1 MPCAPLPTAR
11 GLAGRLIRPV
21 WLLSLALTL
30 ALSWAPAL
38 RAADPAASTGS
49 LMGHVTNVD
58 NGTNLSNARVEIEGT
73 GLATFT
79 DRFGDYRFE
88 AVPAG
93 DVKVTIFFTGLSQQT
108 RTVAVQAGQ
117 ASQEDFSLTRAAVA
131 PEKEAAVVL
140 DTFVVAAHKDFSQ
153 QSISINEQR
162 FSPTIKTVVA
172 TDQFGDITEGNVGEF
187 VKFLPGVSVGY
198 TASDVR
204 NISIRGVGSQY
215 TAIML
220 DGYRVASA
228 DSGTIAYS
236 ATGGGTRTTEL
247 EQISINNAARTEI
260 IKART
265 PDLPADALGGSLNLI
280 SKSAFEYNK
289 LTLDYR
295 VLGTMNSAA
304 KTLSATPGLRSDETS
319 YKTLPSFD
327 FTLAVPV
334 SKTFGFTLS
343 ALDSNIY
350 NPQYRSN
357 PSWAPN
363 GTLAA
368 ITGAPA
374 TLPTAPFLE
383 KYTMQDG
390 PKVTHRKAFE
400 LTTDWKLSPR
410 DVLSLR
416 FQDNFYNNEFGNRNM
431 NFDTGAVMPLAY
443 TPTSTTGALGK
454 GSVNFGSSFR
464 NKFGATYNLGSEFTH
479 TGSTWT
485 FDAGVN
491 YSHAAAH
498 YHDYQN
504 GYFSAVTYQ
513 ISGATVNYGN
523 YNGIAPQTI
532 TVNDALGNNTLGN
545 IFDVRNPN
553 YKITSIQNNPVD
565 ATDSFFTQQA
575 SLKRSFDFTLPTS
588 IKVGVQAQYEQRD
601 VESYKVTYT
610 PTGALA
616 AAGAVNAYDLSDSVY
631 NVAPPYIPYSVVWPS
646 ASKLW
651 TLYVNNPSLFTPS
664 TAANQQAEV
673 QGSLF
678 FTEQINAAYIMGDTK
693 AFSDRLRV
701 VYGVRFEQTKAMG
714 EGPLAVKSGAT
725 TTYTR
730 RGATAEEN
738 YSDTYPSVNA
748 TYSIRDDLLL
758 RAAYNRAVGRPD
770 LGNIVPNVSL
780 PDSTLTG
787 QTIKVSNPA
796 LEAEQANN
804 YDLSLEY
811 YFTKGGVVSIGGF
824 RKDFSNF
831 WGTSNVTGPD
841 ALAILNANGVANADT
856 YINNGDIV
864 TTTVNAGTAR
874 ITGVEFNFQQSL
886 DRLSD
891 FTKGVAVFVNGT
903 ALHLE
908 GASNAD
914 FSAFVRRTLNWGV
927 SYDSRRLS
935 AKLNWNYRGRERD
948 APTVVSGVTYYE
960 YFAPRLYLDAN
971 LEFRLT
977 QHFGLFFNGR
987 NLTNVPQ
994 DDQRF
999 SAGVTPD
1006 YAKLYRRELF
1016 GTAYTFGIK
1025 GSF

>member
-1 MPCAPLPTAR
+1 MPCVPASTDR
-11 GLAGRLIRPV
+11 GQSGRLFRAV
-21 WLLSLALTL
+21 SFLFLAL
-30 ALSWAPAL
+30 ALGSIPAA
-38 RAADPAASTGS
+38 RAADAATGTIT
-49 LMGHVTNVD
+49 GHVTNVD
-58 NGTNLSNARVEIEGT
+58 NGNNLGNARVEIEGT
-73 GLATFT
+73 TLATFT

-93 DVKVTIFFTGLSQQT
+93 DVRLAVFYTGLTQQI
-108 RTVAVQAGQ
+108 RPATVAAGQ
-117 ASQEDFSLTRAAVA
+117 VLREDFSLTNAAA
-131 PEKEAAVVL
+131 TPEKDKAVML
-140 DTFVVAAHKDFSQ
+140 DSFVVASHKDFNQ

-280 SKSAFEYNK
+280 SKSAFEYN
-289 LTLDYR
+289 TMTFNYR
-295 VLGTMNSAA
+295 VLGTMNSSS
-304 KTLSATPGLRSDETS
+304 KSLGATPGLRSDEDS
-319 YKTLPSFD
+319 YKVLPSFD

-343 ALDSNIY
+343 ALDSNIF

-357 PSWAPN
+357 PSWAQN
-363 GTLAA
+363 GTLAV
-368 ITGAPA
+368 IPSGPA
-374 TLPTAPFLE
+374 SLATAPFIE

-400 LTTDWKLSPR
+400 LTTDWKISPR
-410 DVLSLR
+410 DVLSFR

-443 TPTSTTGALGK
+443 TPTSTTGVLGK

-464 NKFGATYNLGSEFTH
+464 NKFGATYNLGTEFTH
-479 TGSTWT
+479 TGNVWT

-498 YHDYQN
+498 YHDAQN

-523 YNGIAPQTI
+523 YNGVAPQTI
-532 TVNDALGNNTLGN
+532 SVLNAAGADTLGN
-545 IFDVRNPN
+545 VFDVRNPN
-553 YKITSIQNNPVD
+553 YKITSISNNPVD

-575 SLKRSFDFTLPTS
+575 SLKRSFDFVLPTT
-588 IKVGVQAQYEQRD
+588 IKIGIQGQFEQRD
-601 VESYKVTYT
+601 VESFKVSYA
-610 PTGALA
+610 PAGALA

-631 NVAPPYIPYSVVWPS
+631 NIAPPFIPYSVVWPS

-651 TLYVNNPSLFTPS
+651 SLYVTNPSLFTVS

-678 FTEQINAAYIMGDTK
+678 FNEQINAAYIMGDTK
-693 AFSDRLRV
+693 ALNDRLRV
-701 VYGVRFEQTKAMG
+701 VYGVRFESTKAMG
-714 EGPLAVKSGAT
+714 EGPLAVKTGSV

-738 YSDTYPSVNA
+738 YSDTYPSVNL
-748 TYSIRDDLLL
+748 TYSIRDNLLL

-770 LGNIVPNVSL
+770 LGNVVPNVSL

-787 QTIKVSNPA
+787 QTVKVSNPA
-796 LEAEQANN
+796 LKAEQADN

-811 YFTKGGVVSIGGF
+811 YFNKGGLASIGAF
-824 RKDFSNF
+824 RKDFTNF
-831 WGTSNVTGPD
+831 WGTSNVVGPD
-841 ALAILNANGVANADT
+841 ALAILNANGVIDAQT
-856 YINNGDIV
+856 YVNQGDIV
-864 TTTVNAGTAR
+864 STTVNVGTAR
-874 ITGVEFNFQQSL
+874 ITGVEFSFQQSL
-886 DRLSD
+886 DSLTGV
-891 FTKGVAVFVNGT
+891 TKGVSVFVNGT

-908 GASNAD
+908 GSSNAD
-914 FSAFVRRTLNWGV
+914 FSAFVRRTLNWGLA
-927 SYDSRRLS
+927 YDSRRLS

-948 APTVVSGVTYYE
+948 APTTVSGVTYYE

-977 QHFGLFFNGR
+977 EHFGLFFNGR

-999 SAGVTPD
+999 AAGVTPD
-1006 YAKLYRRELF
+1006 YAKLFRREVF

>member
-1 MPCAPLPTAR
+1 MARPRSFGRPT
-11 GLAGRLIRPV
+11 
-21 WLLSLALTL
+21 
-30 ALSWAPAL
+30 PA
-38 RAADPAASTGS
+38 TGVIT
-49 LMGHVTNVD
+49 GHVTVNID
-58 NGTNLSNARVEIEGT
+58 NGNNLSNARVELEGT
-73 GLATFT
+73 TQSTFT

-88 AVPAG
+88 AVPARARSSWS
-93 DVKVTIFFTGLSQQT
+93 VFYTGLTQQT
-108 RTVAVQAGQ
+108 RPVTVQAGQ
-117 ASQEDFSLTRAAVA
+117 VLREDFSLTNARATT
-131 PEKEAAVVL
+131 PEKDKAVVL
-140 DTFVVAAHKDFSQ
+140 DSFVVAAHKDFNQ

-228 DSGTIAYS
+228 DSGSIAYS
-236 ATGGGTRTTEL
+236 PTGGGTRTTEL

-260 IKART
+260 VKART

-289 LTLDYR
+289 MSFTYR

-304 KTLSATPGLRSDETS
+304 QTLGSTPGLRSDETS
-319 YKTLPSFD
+319 HKVLGSFD

-334 SKTFGFTLS
+334 NKQFGFTLS
-343 ALDSNIY
+343 ALSSNIF

-357 PSWAPN
+357 PQWVPN

-374 TLPTAPFLE
+374 NLPYNPFLE

-400 LTTDWKLSPR
+400 LTTDWKISEH
-410 DVLSLR
+410 DVLALR

-431 NFDTGAVMPLAY
+431 NWDTGANLPLAY

-464 NKFGATYNLGSEFTH
+464 NKFGATYNLGTEFIH
-479 TGSTWT
+479 TGHDWT

-532 TVNDALGNNTLGN
+532 TVNDAAGNNTLGN
-545 IFDVRNPN
+545 VFDVRNPN
-553 YKITSIQNNPVD
+553 YKITAMSNNPVD
-565 ATDSFFTQQA
+565 ATDSFATQQM
-575 SLKRSFDFTLPTS
+575 SLSRSFDFTLPTTFK
-588 IKVGVQAQYEQRD
+588 IGIQGQYEQRD
-601 VESYKVTYT
+601 VESYKVTYA
-610 PTGALA
+610 PAGALA
-616 AAGAVNAYDLSDSVY
+616 AAGAVNTFDLADNVY
-631 NVAPPYIPYSVVWPS
+631 TVPPPYIPYSVVWPS

-651 TLYVNNPSLFTPS
+651 SLYVTNPALFIPS

-693 AFSDRLRV
+693 ALHDRLRV
-701 VYGVRFEQTKAMG
+701 VYGLRFEQTKSEG
-714 EGPLAVKSGAT
+714 EGPLSVKTGST
-725 TTYTR
+725 TTYIR
-730 RGATAEEN
+730 RGATSEED
-738 YSDTYPSVNA
+738 YSGTYPSVNV
-748 TYSIRDDLLL
+748 TYNITDNFLL
-758 RAAYNRAVGRPD
+758 RAAYNKAIGRPD
-770 LGNIVPNVSL
+770 LGNIVPNVAL
-780 PDSTLTG
+780 PDSTLPG
-787 QTIKVSNPA
+787 QTIKVANPTLKA
-796 LEAEQANN
+796 EEAQNF
-804 YDLSLEY
+804 DLSLEY
-811 YFTKGGVVSIGGF
+811 YFNKGGVVSVGGF
-824 RKDFSNF
+824 SKDFTNF
-831 WGTSNVTGPD
+831 WGTSNVTGPE
-841 ALAILNANGVANADT
+841 ALAILEAANGVPNAEV

-864 TTTVNAGTAR
+864 STTVNVGTAR
-874 ITGVEFNFQQSL
+874 ITGFEFNFQQSL
-886 DRLSD
+886 DGLTN
-891 FTKGVAVFVNGT
+891 FTKGVSVFVNGT

-908 GASNAD
+908 GAPNAD

-927 SYDSRRLS
+927 AYDSRRFS

-948 APTVVSGVTYYE
+948 APTTVGGITYYE

-977 QHFGLFFNGR
+977 EHFGLFFNGR

-994 DDQRF
+994 DDERYA
-999 SAGVTPD
+999 AGVTPD